1 MHHPSTESLPRSS
14 NAAVSSG
21 RESWSTCS
29 SPSASLSLRL
39 TSGPLLSPPP
49 PSNRGFAYSYA
60 TQLTIN
66 GIILSLLV
74 VLLIH
79 LLFTAPSHYALARLN
94 FLLQFSGVL
103 VTLIAVAATIGVILS
118 TGSRETNLWPYMTD
132 YIYVDMPPSRWNTGE
147 LVLWYTMEAI
157 SSGIVQVRAF
167 ESSVVAPP
175 SCY

>member
-1 MHHPSTESLPRSS
+1 VTRHLP
-14 NAAVSSG
+14 A
-21 RESWSTCS
+21 C
-29 SPSASLSLRL
+29 
-39 TSGPLLSPPP
+39 LLP
-49 PSNRGFAYSYA
+49 PSRGFAYSYA

-118 TGSRETNLWPYMTD
+118 TGSRETNFWPYMTD

-157 SSGIVQVRAF
+157 SSGIVQVRPLLLTLCL
-167 ESSVVAPP
+167 PP
-175 SCY
+175 SLR

>member
-1 MHHPSTESLPRSS
+1 MFLHRT
-14 NAAVSSG
+14 
-21 RESWSTCS
+21 
-29 SPSASLSLRL
+29 
-39 TSGPLLSPPP
+39 
-49 PSNRGFAYSYA
+49 RGFAYSYA

-66 GIILSLLV
+66 GVILSLLV

-118 TGSRETNLWPYMTD
+118 TGSRETNFWPYTTD
-132 YIYVDMPPSRWNTGE
+132 FIYVDMPPSRWNTGE

-157 SSGIVQVRAF
+157 SSGIVQVRSLLSDGAPLRSAADGPPLLARSPTF
-167 ESSVVAPP
+167 SFSRSSTLPTSRLDSSLASLVGVE
-175 SCY
+175 

>member
-1 MHHPSTESLPRSS
+1 VSRHLP
-14 NAAVSSG
+14 A
-21 RESWSTCS
+21 C
-29 SPSASLSLRL
+29 
-39 TSGPLLSPPP
+39 LLP
-49 PSNRGFAYSYA
+49 PSRGFAYSYA

-118 TGSRETNLWPYMTD
+118 TGSRETNFWPYMTD

-157 SSGIVQVRAF
+157 SSGIVQVQPLLLTPGL
-167 ESSVVAPP
+167 PP
-175 SCY
+175 SLR